1 MRLYTGCT
9 STADDGAAASDT
21 TEAFVASSL
30 SYTIFAGV
38 TSFVPVFIS
47 HSLNRSDWEVL
58 NFCVKVR
65 GTYLTIL
72 HFLSYFYTVICYA
85 EYKEC

>member
-9 STADDGAAASDT
+9 SADGAAASDT
-21 TEAFVASSL
+21 TEEVASSL

-47 HSLNRSDWEVL
+47 HSLDRSDWEVL